1 METKS
6 FILVVGSMKQFC
18 LTCDKV
24 FYPTDNNYIGYP
36 YSYGQWSAEQNRF
49 VWASNPTH
57 NRVFH
62 SRSCMES
69 FLCKH
74 TDILTPI
81 YKQIKEREGNNA
93 RTRENQTELAE
104 APSA

>member
-6 FILVVGSMKQFC
+6 FILVVGSMKQYC

-24 FYPTDNNYIGYP
+24 FYPTDDNYIGYP
-36 YSYGQWSAEQNRF
+36 FRNGHWSEEEQRYIVAKN
-49 VWASNPTH
+49 TLY

-62 SRSCMES
+62 SRGCMEE
-69 FLCKH
+69 FMCKH

-93 RTRENQTELAE
+93 RTREDQTELAE

>member
-1 METKS
+1 
-6 FILVVGSMKQFC
+6 MKQFC

-36 YSYGQWSAEQNRF
+36 YRNGHWSEEEQRYVFAENQ
-49 VWASNPTH
+49 TY

-62 SRSCMES
+62 SRGCMEE
-69 FLCKH
+69 FLCEH

-81 YKQIKEREGNNA
+81 YKQLKEREANNA
-93 RTRENQTELAE
+93 RTREDQTERTE

>member
-1 METKS
+1 METRS
-6 FILVVGSMKQFC
+6 FILVVGSMKQYC

-36 YSYGQWSAEQNRF
+36 FKNGYWSAEEQRYIVAKN
-49 VWASNPTH
+49 TLY

-62 SRSCMES
+62 SRGCMEE
-69 FLCKH
+69 FMCKH
-74 TDILTPI
+74 TDILSPI

-93 RTRENQTELAE
+93 RTRENQTELTE
-104 APSA
+104 TSSS

>member
-1 METKS
+1 
-6 FILVVGSMKQFC
+6 MKQFC

-36 YSYGQWSAEQNRF
+36 FKNGHWDHELSRYIFSETDTLS
-49 VWASNPTH
+49 
-57 NRVFH
+57 RVFH
-62 SRSCMES
+62 SRGCMEK
-69 FLCKH
+69 FLCEH
-74 TDILTPI
+74 TEILTPI

-104 APSA
+104 TTSA

>member
-1 METKS
+1 METRS
-6 FILVVGSMKQFC
+6 FILVVGSMKQYC

-24 FYPTDNNYIGYP
+24 FYPTNNNYIGYP
-36 YSYGQWSAEQNRF
+36 FKNGYWSAEEQRYIFSETNVR
-49 VWASNPTH
+49 S
-57 NRVFH
+57 RVFH

-69 FLCKH
+69 FLCEH

-93 RTRENQTELAE
+93 RTRENQTELTE
-104 APSA
+104 TSSS

>member
-1 METKS
+1 
-6 FILVVGSMKQFC
+6 
-18 LTCDKV
+18 
-24 FYPTDNNYIGYP
+24 
-36 YSYGQWSAEQNRF
+36 
-49 VWASNPTH
+49 
-57 NRVFH
+57 
-62 SRSCMES
+62 MES

>member
-36 YSYGQWSAEQNRF
+36 YRNGHWSEEEQRYVFAE
-49 VWASNPTH
+49 NPTY

-62 SRSCMES
+62 ARGCMEE

-81 YKQIKEREGNNA
+81 YKQLKEREADNA
-93 RTRENQTELAE
+93 RTREDQTELAE
-104 APSA
+104 TTSA

>member
-36 YSYGQWSAEQNRF
+36 YSNGHWSAEEQRYI
-49 VWASNPTH
+49 WASNPTY

-69 FLCKH
+69 FLCEH

-81 YKQIKEREGNNA
+81 YKQIKEREGNYA
-93 RTRENQTELAE
+93 RTRENQTEPAE

>member
-6 FILVVGSMKQFC
+6 FILVVGSMKQYC

-24 FYPTDNNYIGYP
+24 FYPTDDNYIGYP
-36 YSYGQWSAEQNRF
+36 YRNGHWSEEEQRYIVAKN
-49 VWASNPTH
+49 TLY

-62 SRSCMES
+62 SRGCMEE

-93 RTRENQTELAE
+93 RTRENQTERTE

>member
-1 METKS
+1 
-6 FILVVGSMKQFC
+6 MKQFC

-24 FYPTDNNYIGYP
+24 FYPTDDNYIGYP
-36 YSYGQWSAEQNRF
+36 YRNGHWSEEEQRYIVAKN
-49 VWASNPTH
+49 TLY

-62 SRSCMES
+62 SRGCMEE
-69 FLCKH
+69 FMCKH
-74 TDILTPI
+74 TDILTPN

-104 APSA
+104 TSSA

>member
-1 METKS
+1 METRS
-6 FILVVGSMKQFC
+6 FILVVGSMKQYC

-36 YSYGQWSAEQNRF
+36 YKNGHWSAEEQRYI
-49 VWASNPTH
+49 WADNPTY

-62 SRSCMES
+62 SRGCMES
-69 FLCKH
+69 FMCKH

-104 APSA
+104 TSSA

>member
-1 METKS
+1 METRS
-6 FILVVGSMKQFC
+6 FILVVGSMKQYC

-36 YSYGQWSAEQNRF
+36 YRNGHWSEEEQRY
-49 VWASNPTH
+49 VWADNPTH

-62 SRSCMES
+62 ARGCMEE

>member
-1 METKS
+1 
-6 FILVVGSMKQFC
+6 MKQFC

-36 YSYGQWSAEQNRF
+36 SNYSEWSEEEQRY
-49 VWASNPTH
+49 VRADKTH

-93 RTRENQTELAE
+93 RTREDQTELAE
-104 APSA
+104 ATGS

>member
-1 METKS
+1 
-6 FILVVGSMKQFC
+6 MKQYC
-18 LTCDKV
+18 ITCDKV
-24 FYPTDNNYIGYP
+24 FYPTNNNYIGYP
-36 YSYGQWSAEQNRF
+36 FKGGHWSAEEQRYVF
-49 VWASNPTH
+49 SETDILS
-57 NRVFH
+57 RVFH
-62 SRSCMES
+62 SRSCMEE

-93 RTRENQTELAE
+93 RTREDQTELAE

>member
-1 METKS
+1 
-6 FILVVGSMKQFC
+6 MKQYC
-18 LTCDKV
+18 ITCDKV
-24 FYPTDNNYIGYP
+24 FYPTDNNHIGYP
-36 YSYGQWSAEQNRF
+36 FKNGYWSAEENRYIH
-49 VWASNPTH
+49 AKNTTY

-62 SRSCMES
+62 SRGCMEE

-104 APSA
+104 TSSA

>member
-6 FILVVGSMKQFC
+6 FILVVGSMKKYC

-36 YSYGQWSAEQNRF
+36 SSTGCWNEEEER
-49 VWASNPTH
+49 WTWTENPTH
-57 NRVFH
+57 DRVFH
-62 SRSCMES
+62 SRGCMES

-104 APSA
+104 TTSS

>member
-1 METKS
+1 
-6 FILVVGSMKQFC
+6 MKKYC

-36 YSYGQWSAEQNRF
+36 QYWGGCWDNELKIYL
-49 VWASNPTH
+49 PH
-57 NRVFH
+57 NVEIPLEAKVFH
-62 SRSCMES
+62 SRSCMDN
-69 FLCKH
+69 FLTKNANV
-74 TDILTPI
+74 LTPI

-93 RTRENQTELAE
+93 RTRENQTELTE

>member
-1 METKS
+1 METRS
-6 FILVVGSMKQFC
+6 FILVVGSMKQYC
-18 LTCDKV
+18 ITCDKV
-24 FYPTDNNYIGYP
+24 FYPTDNNFIGYP
-36 YSYGQWSAEQNRF
+36 FKSGHYNQEEQRYIWAE
-49 VWASNPTH
+49 NPTY

-62 SRSCMES
+62 SRSCMEE

-93 RTRENQTELAE
+93 RTREDQTELTE